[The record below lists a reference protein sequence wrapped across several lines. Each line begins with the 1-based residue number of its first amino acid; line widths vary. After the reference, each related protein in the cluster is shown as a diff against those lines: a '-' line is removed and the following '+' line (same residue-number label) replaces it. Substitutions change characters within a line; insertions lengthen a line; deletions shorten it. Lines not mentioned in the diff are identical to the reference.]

1 MTTTTATLS
10 TEAYTLVSNAP
21 VLLTTGTPGVRMVV
35 LDSLPPPDYLY
46 FNFLEDENLIVPGV
60 VTGVYAMATSP
71 DSKLVFTELPL

>member
-1 MTTTTATLS
+1 
-10 TEAYTLVSNAP
+10 
-21 VLLTTGTPGVRMVV
+21 VV

-71 DSKLVFTELPL
+71 DSKLVYTELPL